1 LLLGGAYLVA
11 VGDGVECAVKGI
23 LQVVDETQGATT
35 KRDYKPFNVPVGSSL
50 IGKVVDF
57 LGRPHELSTTTSSS
71 SSSSNSPP
79 YQQKQQIGTET
90 MLPLL
95 NKQPDMESR
104 EQINQ
109 PLTTGIRSLDIMTPL
124 GKGQALQ
131 IVGTQSSG
139 KTQLCIDTIA
149 GQSTSNIRCVYAAVG
164 ATGPQL
170 RRTLDRL
177 QATGAMAYTT
187 VVAATSDAPL
197 GEQYAAMLAAC
208 SIAEATRD
216 DGGNSLVVLND
227 AGVAVKMW
235 ERITEAMA
243 DLEVGVVLQV
253 ATDDVAS
260 IVDDSTDTTN
270 DGDTSFSVPTSP
282 PSITDEEDL
291 VEYEGM
297 LVSAAAAQR
306 RRFFSSLIQR
316 AAKMH
321 RRLKGGSMTM
331 LLVSPG
337 LPATGMSKTAADKIK
352 KYKHLSE
359 EQKAKLLA
367 ALEKQENNSD
377 SSSSSNSNSDSEEHS
392 SPSSSSSVE
401 LRTEVIEE
409 LMSITDG
416 QVVLMKQR
424 DSVTGGGVVVNPSL
438 SVSRIGS
445 RAYPPALEELAPQV
459 RFELA
464 QAADA
469 LKFSAN
475 STSVS
480 SLETDEEEQQG
491 EAGHKAAT
499 RAAVLAA
506 AMPQK
511 IGTTVPLE
519 DQVVQLLALQR
530 GVLDDVEVDKVQE
543 KLREV
548 TRMARQGAPKAM
560 QEIAE
565 TKRLTAASKLA
576 LLEVLGVVCRG

>member
-1 LLLGGAYLVA
+1 
-11 VGDGVECAVKGI
+11 
-23 LQVVDETQGATT
+23 
-35 KRDYKPFNVPVGSSL
+35 
-50 IGKVVDF
+50 
-57 LGRPHELSTTTSSS
+57 
-71 SSSSNSPP
+71 
-79 YQQKQQIGTET
+79 

-149 GQSTSNIRCVYAAVG
+149 GQSNSNVRCVYAAVG
-164 ATGPQL
+164 ATVSQL
-170 RRTLDRL
+170 LRTLDRL

-216 DGGNSLVVLND
+216 GGGNSLVVLND

-260 IVDDSTDTTN
+260 IVDKNDTTT
-270 DGDTSFSVPTSP
+270 TSTSSSSVPTSP

-367 ALEKQENNSD
+367 ALEKQE
-377 SSSSSNSNSDSEEHS
+377 SSSSNSSSSNSDSDSEEQS
-392 SPSSSSSVE
+392 SPSSLSSVE

-416 QVVLMKQR
+416 QVVLIKQR
-424 DSVTGGGVVVNPSL
+424 DSVTGGGVVINPSL

-475 STSVS
+475 STSSSVS

-491 EAGHKAAT
+491 EAGQKAAT

-519 DQVVQLLALQR
+519 EQVVQLLALQR

>member
-1 LLLGGAYLVA
+1 
-11 VGDGVECAVKGI
+11 
-23 LQVVDETQGATT
+23 
-35 KRDYKPFNVPVGSSL
+35 
-50 IGKVVDF
+50 
-57 LGRPHELSTTTSSS
+57 
-71 SSSSNSPP
+71 
-79 YQQKQQIGTET
+79 
-90 MLPLL
+90 
-95 NKQPDMESR
+95 
-104 EQINQ
+104 
-109 PLTTGIRSLDIMTPL
+109 
-124 GKGQALQ
+124 
-131 IVGTQSSG
+131 
-139 KTQLCIDTIA
+139 
-149 GQSTSNIRCVYAAVG
+149 
-164 ATGPQL
+164 
-170 RRTLDRL
+170 
-177 QATGAMAYTT
+177 
-187 VVAATSDAPL
+187 
-197 GEQYAAMLAAC
+197 
-208 SIAEATRD
+208 
-216 DGGNSLVVLND
+216 
-227 AGVAVKMW
+227 
-235 ERITEAMA
+235 
-243 DLEVGVVLQV
+243 
-253 ATDDVAS
+253 
-260 IVDDSTDTTN
+260 
-270 DGDTSFSVPTSP
+270 
-282 PSITDEEDL
+282 
-291 VEYEGM
+291 
-297 LVSAAAAQR
+297 
-306 RRFFSSLIQR
+306 
-316 AAKMH
+316 
-321 RRLKGGSMTM
+321 MTM

-367 ALEKQENNSD
+367 ALEKQE
-377 SSSSSNSNSDSEEHS
+377 SSSSNSSSSNSDSDSEEQS
-392 SPSSSSSVE
+392 SPSSLSSVE

-416 QVVLMKQR
+416 QVVLIKQR
-424 DSVTGGGVVVNPSL
+424 DSVTGGGVVINPSL

-475 STSVS
+475 STSSSVS

-491 EAGHKAAT
+491 EAGQKAAT

-519 DQVVQLLALQR
+519 EQVVQLLALQR